1 MTAARRLVA
10 NRANGRRSRGPITAA
25 GRARAAQNAR
35 RHGLSRPVRNDPA
48 YAGDIAALARAI
60 AGANAGAEQLAL
72 AGCIAAAQVDLM
84 RVRCARRD
92 GMRGGMCGGVCDARV
107 VARLAAIDD
116 YERRALSRR
125 KFAIRAF
132 DAAVA
137 RSRRAGFGETN
148 PRCSPA
154 TVADIGG
161 AAVHAG
167 GEGATSCA
175 GGDFCADRG
184 PGLHCAQKQCG
195 PATKCGRGGRTT

>member
-1 MTAARRLVA
+1 MTAARLLA
-10 NRANGRRSRGPITAA
+10 NRANARRSRGPITAA

-48 YAGDIAALARAI
+48 YAGDIAALARHI
-60 AGANAGAEQLAL
+60 AGAYADAERLAL

-84 RVRCARRD
+84 RVRRARRD
-92 GMRGGMCGGVCDARV
+92 GMSGGMCDGMGGGVCDARA

-161 AAVHAG
+161 AVVHAG

-175 GGDFCADRG
+175 GSDF
-184 PGLHCAQKQCG
+184 AQAG
-195 PATKCGRGGRTT
+195 RPA

>member
-1 MTAARRLVA
+1 MTGARRLVA
-10 NRANGRRSRGPITAA
+10 NRANARRSRGPITAA

-35 RHGLSRPVRNDPA
+35 RHGLSRPVGNDPA
-48 YAGDIAALARAI
+48 CARDIAALARHI
-60 AGANAGAEQLAL
+60 AGAHAGAEQLAL

-84 RVRCARRD
+84 RVRRARRD
-92 GMRGGMCGGVCDARV
+92 GMCDGVCDARA

-125 KFAIRAF
+125 KSAIRAF

-154 TVADIGG
+154 TAAGIGG